1 MKRILPLLLLLII
14 LSACEQNSYYEPT
27 HLRKLTNKELID
39 ATEQNKNYNRENA
52 VYKNQLGEII
62 SLDSLR
68 KIKYP
73 CLNNFIFDK
82 YVDDKDQILEI
93 IIRPATQEDLEL
105 KARID
110 LAFQKQPTIEAVEV
124 DCDKIVEILDSIY
137 ILDQG
142 MRQNGQSIDPGIEN
156 QCLNKVISIIDKC
169 SMPTLDEVDEHQM
182 MALWLVFQHTHHYI
196 MKEYYPLL
204 LQSAQKGDL
213 ELSQMALMEDR
224 LLMREGKPQKYGSQI
239 QAGCK
244 TKWELYPLENPETVD
259 KRRAKIGL
267 EPLEEYVKQYGIEFN
282 IKQLE

>member
-1 MKRILPLLLLLII
+1 MKRILPLFMLFII
-14 LSACEQNSYYEPT
+14 LTSCDRDSHYEPKD
-27 HLRKLTNKELID
+27 LRKLSGKELIE
-39 ATEQNKNYNRENA
+39 AAEQNKDYKHQNT
-52 VYKNQLGEII
+52 VYKNEFGEIL

-82 YVDDKDQILEI
+82 YVDEEDQILEI

-105 KARID
+105 KAKID
-110 LAFQKQPTIEAVEV
+110 LAFQKQPIIEAVEI

-142 MRQNGQSIDPGIEN
+142 MRQNDQSIDHEIEN

-169 SMPTLDEVDEHQM
+169 GMPTLEEVDEHQM
-182 MALWLVFQHTHHYI
+182 MTIWLVFQHSHHYI

-224 LLMREGKPQKYGSQI
+224 LLMREGKPQIYGSQI

-259 KRRAKIGL
+259 KRRAKMGL
-267 EPLEEYVKQYGIEFN
+267 EPLSDYLKNYGIEFN
-282 IKQLE
+282 VKQL